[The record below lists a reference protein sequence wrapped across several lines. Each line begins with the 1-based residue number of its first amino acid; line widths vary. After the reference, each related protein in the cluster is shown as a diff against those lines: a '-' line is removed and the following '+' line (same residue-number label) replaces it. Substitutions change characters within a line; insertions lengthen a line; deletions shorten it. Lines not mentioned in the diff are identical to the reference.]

1 MKIRTGDTVVVISG
15 KDKGKTGSVLRVL
28 ANKNRVV
35 VADINM
41 RTKHVKATAQQAGQK
56 ITYEASI
63 DVSNVMLI
71 DPKTK
76 KRTRISYR
84 KNEKGFK
91 ERIAKNSGEVYVAK
105 KASAAKSTSKKTD
118 TSDAAAPAEKKA
130 FWKRSKDKA
139 TEEEAGETSKESHM
153 QEDHSVPAQIER
165 KNTRSH
171 SRGS

>member
-28 ANKNRVV
+28 PNKGRVV
-35 VADINM
+35 VADINL

-63 DVSNVMLI
+63 DASNVMLL

-76 KRTRISYR
+76 KRTRIAYR

-91 ERIAKNSGEVYVAK
+91 ERIAKKSGEVYVAK
-105 KASAAKSTSKKTD
+105 KPTDSKAATKTD
-118 TSDAAAPAEKKA
+118 ATALPAEKKA
-130 FWKRSKDKA
+130 FWKRSKN
-139 TEEEAGETSKESHM
+139 TEPDSETGEAPKESHM
-153 QEDHSVPAQIER
+153 QEDHSVPAQVER
-165 KNTRSH
+165 KSTRSH